1 MAEIKLIDIKED
13 ILSDNQALA
22 GQIRDDLRGKRVFLM
37 NLMASPGGGKTSL
50 ILQTLKRL
58 RERFRMAVIEGDID
72 SQVDAEKI
80 IREDIPAVQIRT
92 GGFCHLDA
100 TMIERALK
108 ELDMAALDA
117 IIVENIGNL
126 VCPAEFD
133 IGSTRS
139 VMILSVPEGD
149 DKPLKYPL
157 MFSVCD
163 VLVVNKTDYLEG
175 SDFDMEA
182 LKERVLRLN
191 PGIRIFPVSCRTGQ
205 GIDDWAEWLSAEIE
219 KIKNWKSS
227 F

>member
-1 MAEIKLIDIKED
+1 MAEIRLIDIRED

-22 GQIRDDLRGKRVFLM
+22 GQIRERLRKHRIFLM

-50 ILQTLKRL
+50 ILQTLRRL
-58 RERFRMAVIEGDID
+58 KDQFRMAVIEGDID
-72 SQVDAEKI
+72 SQVDSEKI
-80 IREDIPAVQIRT
+80 IQEEIPAVQIRT

-100 TMIERALK
+100 SMIGMALS
-108 ELDMAALDA
+108 ELAMTALDV

-133 IGSTRS
+133 IGATRN

-163 VLVVNKTDYLEG
+163 ALVVNKTDYLEG
-175 SDFDMEA
+175 SDFDMA
-182 LKERVLRLN
+182 TLKERVFRLN
-191 PGIRIFPVSCRTGQ
+191 PKIRIFPLSCRTGR
-205 GIDDWAEWLSAEIE
+205 GIDAWTEWLAGEIATYRNV
-219 KIKNWKSS
+219 KR
-227 F
+227 